1 MTAFRV
7 PERHKD
13 REERIVSIPRI
24 SRVHP
29 LAGVEGGRVTI
40 FGEGLCTPE
49 LGQVAPRFDSV
60 ESRPLVASPTKLI
73 LPIPEGATSGFLRVL
88 WSDGTVEGPFFE
100 VATKLAEEL
109 HPVASPVVDRDGWII
124 TTFSGS
130 RGQAP
135 PNGVSVFRISP
146 DGASE
151 PYLSDLMNPTGLAI
165 DAAGT
170 LFISCRNDGT
180 VRRVTG
186 PGQTEVFADGLGV
199 ATGIAFGPDG
209 TLYVGDRTGGIYAVE
224 PQGSVRRF
232 AKLPASVAAYH
243 LAFGPDG
250 HLYVT
255 APTLSND
262 DPVFQI
268 TPGATVS
275 RWLEHLARPQGL
287 AFDRDGNLFVVAIHK
302 GERGIFRVGKD
313 RQATLAVAGENLVG
327 LAFDD
332 RGRMIIAT
340 TNALYRLGWTG
351 S

>member
-1 MTAFRV
+1 
-7 PERHKD
+7 
-13 REERIVSIPRI
+13 VSNPRI
-24 SRVHP
+24 SRIHP

-40 FGEGLCTPE
+40 FGEGLCTAE
-49 LGQVAPRFDSV
+49 LGQVSPRFDSV
-60 ESRPLVASPTKLI
+60 ESRPLVASPTKMI
-73 LPIPEGATSGFLRVL
+73 VPIPEGAASGFLRIV
-88 WSDGTVEGPFFE
+88 WPNGIADGPFFE
-100 VATKLAEEL
+100 VAAKLADEL
-109 HPVASPVVDRDGWII
+109 HPVANPVIDREGWIV

-151 PYLSDLMNPTGLAI
+151 PYLSDVMNPTGLAL
-165 DAAGT
+165 DPAGT
-170 LFISCRNDGT
+170 LFMSCRNDGT
-180 VRRVTG
+180 IRRVTG

-199 ATGIAFGPDG
+199 ATGIAFGPGG
-209 TLYVGDRTGGIYAVE
+209 TLYVGDRTGGIFAVE

-243 LAFGPDG
+243 LAFGPDD

-262 DPVFQI
+262 DPIFRI
-268 TPGATVS
+268 TSGGMVS
-275 RWLEHLARPQGL
+275 RCFEHLARPQGL
-287 AFDRDGNLFVVAIHK
+287 AFDRDGSLFVVAIYK
-302 GERGIFRVGKD
+302 GERGIFRVGRD
-313 RQATLAVAGENLVG
+313 GQATLAVAGENLVG
-327 LAFDD
+327 LVFDV
-332 RGRMIIAT
+332 RGRMIIVT